1 MTIGVTNRSRICL
14 DTRYNILNFKGEI
27 ASIVRQYDRKLDIFD
42 EIKYKYLY
50 KIMPNIIKEND

>member
-27 ASIVRQYDRKLDIFD
+27 ASNNYINKNIKIIICTFFLNSCIIYFEYFKLI
-42 EIKYKYLY
+42 
-50 KIMPNIIKEND
+50 